1 MFELHWFVFIVGLC
15 CAVFEYNKQFHN
27 VLQVSRDEYRSCN
40 GTSPITTHTSG
51 NDSITIKRKGHYFFL
66 CGVPGHCGLG
76 QKVDIRVVNQTLSP
90 VSSPS
95 SSPTASPSTPSSSPS
110 VPAGGPGGSSMNHAS
125 SKGLSFLGFA
135 TFAVASVLLMWDGD
149 DSLCFAR
156 FAFFLFYRVREFPL
170 YCMWWI
176 GFNSQMELL
185 KSFSSHL
192 NFDDSVSFNRSFI
205 LWSDEHSTSKS

>member
-1 MFELHWFVFIVGLC
+1 MATVEKAMVFFLTFAAVMAVSMGKIYKVGDSEGWTIGNVSY
-15 CAVFEYNKQFHN
+15 ASWAASKTFHVGDTIVFEYNKQFHN

-95 SSPTASPSTPSSSPS
+95 SSPTASPSTPSSSLS

-125 SKGLSFLGFA
+125 SKGLSFLGLA
-135 TFAVASVLLMWDGD
+135 TFAVASVLLM
-149 DSLCFAR
+149 
-156 FAFFLFYRVREFPL
+156 
-170 YCMWWI
+170 
-176 GFNSQMELL
+176 
-185 KSFSSHL
+185 
-192 NFDDSVSFNRSFI
+192 
-205 LWSDEHSTSKS
+205 